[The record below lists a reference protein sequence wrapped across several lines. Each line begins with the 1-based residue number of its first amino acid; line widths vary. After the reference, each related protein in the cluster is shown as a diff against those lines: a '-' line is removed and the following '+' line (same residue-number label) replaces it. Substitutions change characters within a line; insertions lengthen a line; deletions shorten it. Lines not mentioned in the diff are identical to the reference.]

1 MDDQT
6 NAPAEYPK
14 MLYKGGQPY
23 GDNGRGVPHQD
34 TITVANAEEQA
45 EAEAD
50 GFAAYTPPGPEVEP
64 EGEETTAGESTEA
77 GEPTSGADS
86 VAGDAGAD
94 SVAG

>member
-50 GFAAYTPPGPEVEP
+50 GFAAYTPPGPEEEP
-64 EGEETTAGESTEA
+64 EGEETTA